1 MSHYPALE
9 LLIAGERLSCEV
21 RETIDVLDPATGEV
35 FAALP
40 KATPADL
47 DAALEATARG
57 FTAWRATSADQ
68 REAILR
74 KGAALI
80 RERAQDIGA
89 AITREQGKPVK
100 DAVGE
105 TLYCAMLLEFYAG
118 ERKRNYGRRTEEHTS
133 ELQSRMSIS

>member
-1 MSHYPALE
+1 MRISDWSSDVCSSDLGIDRFLRFVTAPTCCRRLCEAGSGCERTKMSHYPALE

-57 FTAWRATSADQ
+57 FTAWRTTSADQ
-68 REAILR
+68 RE
-74 KGAALI
+74 
-80 RERAQDIGA
+80 D
-89 AITREQGKPVK
+89 
-100 DAVGE
+100 
-105 TLYCAMLLEFYAG
+105 
-118 ERKRNYGRRTEEHTS
+118 RTS
-133 ELQSRMSIS
+133 VV